1 MASRNILRLMRR
13 NQLAELHGGSAF
25 YREEN
30 ENGTDN

>member
-1 MASRNILRLMRR
+1 MASRNILRQARS
-13 NQLAELHGGSAF
+13 NQVAELHGGSAF